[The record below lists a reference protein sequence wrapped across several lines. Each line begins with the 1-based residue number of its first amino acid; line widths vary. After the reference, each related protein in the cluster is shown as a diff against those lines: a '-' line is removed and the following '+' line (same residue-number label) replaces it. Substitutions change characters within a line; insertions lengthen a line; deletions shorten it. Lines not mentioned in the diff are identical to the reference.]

1 MERLFKDISDLLSVD
16 DMRQEECESLRSVS
30 ILLESLGPS
39 IVLLAD
45 KFGTLIAWDGNTS
58 NRAEAAAL
66 ALELSFHLSDSE
78 SCRFERRTAA
88 GPCCAFGWR
97 LPADAE
103 GGIVGG
109 LLRPTT
115 KLDVPLGHLA
125 GPLVVCGTLAWSL
138 LQARQENSRLV
149 ARNRQAR
156 AEHDMLKASQAE
168 AIAAAIDEREERIR
182 AEQAYAVYLEQEV
195 ERRSSAL
202 VQAKEAAEAANQ
214 AKSEFLANMS
224 HEIRTP
230 MTAILGFAE
239 LLEADESS
247 ADAEVRLDAVHT
259 IRRNGEHLLEIL
271 NDILDLSKIE
281 AGKLD
286 VERIRCSPLQIVED
300 VRGLMQVRAD
310 AKGLSLVTRAVGQI
324 PDSIETD
331 PTRLRQILINL
342 ASNAVKFTEVGG
354 VTLEVRYEDEGGAAP
369 RMHFDVVDTG
379 IGMSPDALD
388 RLFLPFSQADTS
400 TSRRYGGTGLGLT
413 ICRRL
418 AQMLGGDVSV
428 TSTLGQGS
436 TFRLTISPGA
446 RTGELAS
453 DLGELGRQH
462 VKAPATSDTS
472 ALPKLDCRVLL
483 ADDGPDNQRLI
494 TFILQKAGADV
505 VVAENGEIACQQA
518 IAAEA
523 AGRPFDCVLMDIQ
536 MPVLDGYA
544 ATAKLRS
551 QNFRGPIIAL
561 TANAMA
567 GTRENCLLAGCDAY
581 LTKPISREGLL
592 RMVAEFVGR
601 HRTASPADVVAAG
614 GA

>member
-1 MERLFKDISDLLSVD
+1 MDRLFKDINDLLAVEGAPHD
-16 DMRQEECESLRSVS
+16 DAGCLRAVS
-30 ILLESLGPS
+30 ILLESLSPS

-45 KFGTLIAWDGNTS
+45 KFGTLV
-58 NRAEAAAL
+58 AAADESGSGADPSTL
-66 ALELSFHLSDSE
+66 ARELAFHLSEVDF
-78 SCRFERRTAA
+78 CRFERNGPS

-103 GGIVGG
+103 GGIVGA
-109 LLRPTT
+109 LLRPTAR
-115 KLDVPLGHLA
+115 LDAPLGHLA
-125 GPLVVCGTLAWSL
+125 GPLVVCGTLAWSV
-138 LQARQENSRLV
+138 LQTRRESSRLL

-156 AEHDMLKASQAE
+156 AEHDMLKASQAD
-168 AIAAAIDEREERIR
+168 AIATAIDEREERIR

-239 LLEADESS
+239 LLESDDQHS
-247 ADAEVRLDAVHT
+247 ADPNVRLDAVRT

-286 VERIRCSPLQIVED
+286 VERISCSPLQIVED
-300 VRGLMQVRAD
+300 VRSLMQVRAD
-310 AKGLSLVTRAVGQI
+310 AKGLSLVTRALGSV

-354 VTLEVRYEDEGGAAP
+354 VTLEVRYEGDGQAGP
-369 RMHFDVVDTG
+369 KMYFDITDSG
-379 IGMSPDALD
+379 IGMNPDSLE
-388 RLFLPFSQADTS
+388 RLFVPFSQADTS

-413 ICRRL
+413 ICKRL
-418 AQMLGGDVSV
+418 AEMLGGDISV
-428 TSTLGQGS
+428 TSALGTGS
-436 TFRLTISPGA
+436 TFRLTISPGLPGSDA
-446 RTGELAS
+446 MPGAVAGHGKRASLAS
-453 DLGELGRQH
+453 
-462 VKAPATSDTS
+462 SINS
-472 ALPKLDCRVLL
+472 AGLPKLDCRILL

-494 TFILQKAGADV
+494 SFILKKAGADV
-505 VVAENGEIACQQA
+505 VVAENGEIACQQV

-536 MPVLDGYA
+536 MPVLDGYG

-551 QNFRGPIIAL
+551 LNFRCPIIAL

-581 LTKPISREGLL
+581 LTKPIHREGLL
-592 RMVAEFVGR
+592 KLVQELVAR
-601 HRTASPADVVAAG
+601 HFATNTSSAAPV
-614 GA
+614 